1 MKKTKFMT
9 LIVTVLLFSILLTSC
24 SANKA
29 AKVFK
34 TLYNEVEDDIE
45 YEAYNISEHIADIDA
60 SKYTNVD
67 IGDNIVLF
75 IAENDGKTNY
85 ICYNIYSQSV
95 VLNLNDTDISYSLSI
110 DNINNNVI
118 TVRETSSYTNSY
130 NSVRTK
136 TEYVAYDFMGN
147 ELARASSK
155 FTDAFKFGDLVIFNG
170 SAYKVVDEAGKLEK
184 TEHKPYQIPTR
195 SMSTSIYNDEYYYIE
210 SLRTISIYNKDLV
223 NVYTYSAP
231 SYISSYSFFFLNDG
245 KVLMRGTYTV
255 EGDTK
260 DFDYYIVSNNQTVK
274 YKLYYELI
282 DPEKCSTKKLDL
294 DFYISSITS
303 AYSYKSNEDEFEIRD
318 DSFENIAVIHP
329 IVDKKLDSSEAATD
343 TVFMNNN
350 GKVLKSIKVIEN
362 QDCTI
367 PTKIANDRYV
377 VYMLD
382 GTYTLFDNNGK
393 QLATLTNYM
402 GCRGSS
408 ILCNDAIYDLDMN
421 LIYDTRDVPIGVKAE
436 IVRCN
441 DDVIYVSER
450 TGTKTVYFSFINGV
464 KGEICRIDNSDIN
477 NEISFTE
484 FGYTVKT
491 SDSFVIYNSLGEKLL
506 DLKSE
511 PTLFRC
517 SDNVYIYKVT
527 EIVKSMPKYS
537 YCCIY
542 K

>member
-1 MKKTKFMT
+1 
-9 LIVTVLLFSILLTSC
+9 
-24 SANKA
+24 
-29 AKVFK
+29 
-34 TLYNEVEDDIE
+34 
-45 YEAYNISEHIADIDA
+45 
-60 SKYTNVD
+60 
-67 IGDNIVLF
+67 
-75 IAENDGKTNY
+75 
-85 ICYNIYSQSV
+85 
-95 VLNLNDTDISYSLSI
+95 
-110 DNINNNVI
+110 
-118 TVRETSSYTNSY
+118 
-130 NSVRTK
+130 
-136 TEYVAYDFMGN
+136 
-147 ELARASSK
+147 
-155 FTDAFKFGDLVIFNG
+155 
-170 SAYKVVDEAGKLEK
+170 
-184 TEHKPYQIPTR
+184 
-195 SMSTSIYNDEYYYIE
+195 
-210 SLRTISIYNKDLV
+210 
-223 NVYTYSAP
+223 
-231 SYISSYSFFFLNDG
+231 
-245 KVLMRGTYTV
+245 MRGTYTV

-260 DFDYYIVSNNQTVK
+260 DFDYYTVSNNQTVK

-282 DPEKCSTKKLDL
+282 DPEKCSSKKLDL

-318 DSFENIAVIHP
+318 DSFENVAVIHP
-329 IVDKKLDSSEAATD
+329 IVDKKLDSSEAAAD

-402 GCRGSS
+402 GCYGSS

-450 TGTKTVYFSFINGV
+450 TGTETVYFSFRNGV
-464 KGEICRIDNSDIN
+464 KSEICRIDNSDIS
-477 NEISFTE
+477 NEFSFTE
-484 FGYTVKT
+484 FGYTIKT
-491 SDSFVIYNSLGEKLL
+491 RDSFVIYNSLGEKLL

-511 PTLFRC
+511 PTLFRY

-527 EIVKSMPKYS
+527 EIVNSMPKYS